1 MSAVH
6 ANCQTALASADT
18 RHQYKYSGNHAQ
30 ENHQL
35 YKEMAQHSI
44 WSNIRCPVQPTGKT
58 EAPTEVY
65 PGRVQG
71 REIHN
76 PQLED

>member
-6 ANCQTALASADT
+6 ANSQTALASADT
-18 RHQYKYSGNHAQ
+18 RHQYKYSGNYAK
-30 ENHQL
+30 ENHQA
-35 YKEMAQHSI
+35 YKEMAKPSI
-44 WSNIRCPVQPTGKT
+44 RSNIHGPVQPTGKT

-76 PQLED
+76 PQFED